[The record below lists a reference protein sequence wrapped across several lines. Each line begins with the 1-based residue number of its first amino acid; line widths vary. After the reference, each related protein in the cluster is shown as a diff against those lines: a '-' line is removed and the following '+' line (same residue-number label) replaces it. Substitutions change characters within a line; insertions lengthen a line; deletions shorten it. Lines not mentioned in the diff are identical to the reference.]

1 MGDFRLLDN
10 IDGVK
15 TYHALDNGKTIIK
28 TAQDVDPLLDIN
40 QEARSNQSR
49 GWKGDMHHVA
59 SIPFVVYEQMLR
71 EIGYNWKQPMNK
83 EEKHKL
89 MIMLSSRDW
98 AKLRTKEG
106 RLA

>member
-15 TYHALDNGKTIIK
+15 TFHKIEDGKTIIK
-28 TAQDVDPLLDIN
+28 TVQDVEPLLDIN
-40 QEARSNQSR
+40 QRTRNNQTS

-59 SIPFVVYEQMLR
+59 SIPFVVYEQIMR
-71 EIGYNWKQPMNK
+71 EIGYDWKQPLNADQK
-83 EEKHKL
+83 IKFARL
-89 MIMLSSRDW
+89 LSSRDW